1 MGVRVNVRMSKI
13 VRRSINVGVRGVRGV
28 RDLLKPGG
36 TPLPPDALKN
46 EVPTLKSR
54 ALIQKIIP
62 RKKFEK
68 IGNSLILVFHS

>member
-13 VRRSINVGVRGVRGV
+13 VRRSINVGVRGV

-68 IGNSLILVFHS
+68 IENSLILVFNS

>member
-1 MGVRVNVRMSKI
+1 MDVRVNVRMSKI
-13 VRRSINVGVRGVRGV
+13 VRRSINVGVRGV

>member
-13 VRRSINVGVRGVRGV
+13 VRRSINVGVRGVR
-28 RDLLKPGG
+28 DLLKPGG
-36 TPLPPDALKN
+36 TPLPHDALKN

>member
-13 VRRSINVGVRGVRGV
+13 VCRSINVGVRGV

-36 TPLPPDALKN
+36 ILLPPDALKN
-46 EVPTLKSR
+46 EVPTLKST

-68 IGNSLILVFHS
+68 IGNSLLLVFHS

>member
-13 VRRSINVGVRGVRGV
+13 VRRSINVGVRGV

-54 ALIQKIIP
+54 VLIQKIIP

>member
-13 VRRSINVGVRGVRGV
+13 VRRSINVGVRGV

-46 EVPTLKSR
+46 EVPILKSR

>member
-13 VRRSINVGVRGVRGV
+13 VRRSINVGVRGV

-68 IGNSLILVFHS
+68 IGNSLILMFHS

>member
-13 VRRSINVGVRGVRGV
+13 VCRSINVGVRGV

-46 EVPTLKSR
+46 EVPTLKST

-68 IGNSLILVFHS
+68 IGNSLLLVFHS

>member
-13 VRRSINVGVRGVRGV
+13 VRRSINVGVRGV

>member
-13 VRRSINVGVRGVRGV
+13 VRRSINVVVRGV